1 MGTIPVHRAAA
12 HLQLVEGKVDYMSSC
27 ILLARA
33 TNMNVMLHDAWE
45 GLLLPSAVSEDSFR
59 EPSIMV
65 FAEFTWDTLQVV
77 INRAT
82 TRSTLNMVQ
91 KITEFIV
98 QQKRRS
104 ERTISLML
112 PPEMAAAKALAAYR
126 EEQRRAEEVKRGS
139 VQQDMRHHWLW
150 AMKVGSVRLMQAL
163 GICVQD
169 EYHNVSLGGK
179 INISGENV
187 CIVCFH
193 GPSFRETEW
202 VVFNVD
208 YPKASF
214 STQAIPGF
222 GSSGGV
228 RREDEEAASMRVRIC
243 QQICAL
249 CLGEEDGAKLHELAA
264 VYRVSNSSVPAL
276 TASNIV
282 DWLSLVCID
291 HHLHPSKCAGA
302 ESKLIKHQRRMT
314 VQPILSLPS
323 FSVQLINDHFWPIA
337 LSMGAT
343 AEGGLGTPDNV
354 PVVECSLNSQ
364 FSAGISVT
372 TTVDHYLFLHDVIK
386 GYIEYLEKH
395 KSTVCM

>member
-1 MGTIPVHRAAA
+1 M
-12 HLQLVEGKVDYMSSC
+12 KVSVQD
-27 ILLARA
+27 I
-33 TNMNVMLHDAWE
+33 WE
-45 GLLLPSAVSEDSFR
+45 GLQLPSVTREDSFR

-65 FAEFTWDTLQVV
+65 TADFMWERLQVV

-91 KITEFIV
+91 KIMEFIV

-126 EEQRRAEEVKRGS
+126 EEQRRAEEGKKGRS
-139 VQQDMRHHWLW
+139 QDIRHHWLW

-163 GICVQD
+163 GICVQG
-169 EYHNVSLGGK
+169 EHHTVSLGGK
-179 INISGENV
+179 INISGGNV

-193 GPSFRETEW
+193 GPSFREMEW
-202 VVFNVD
+202 AVFNVD
-208 YPKASF
+208 LASASF

-222 GSSGGV
+222 GSGGAV
-228 RREDEEAASMRVRIC
+228 RGEVEEASTTRVRIC
-243 QQICAL
+243 QQICTL
-249 CLGEEDGAKLHELAA
+249 SLGQEGGAQTELAA
-264 VYRVSNSSVPAL
+264 VYRVSSSSVPSL
-276 TASNIV
+276 TATNIV

-291 HHLHPSKCAGA
+291 HHIHPSMLANA
-302 ESKLIKHQRRMT
+302 APSAQSKLIKHHRRMT
-314 VQPILSLPS
+314 IQPILALPA
-323 FSVQLINDHFWPIA
+323 FTVQLINDHFWPVA
-337 LSMGAT
+337 LSMGAPM
-343 AEGGLGTPDNV
+343 GDGPSSV

-364 FSAGISVT
+364 FLAGISVT

-395 KSTVCM
+395 NSTVCT